1 MGELLIGCSGW
12 DYPEPPPKGWLGVF
26 YPSRNT
32 KKLHYYSQFFSTAE
46 MDSTFYNE
54 FYSKMT
60 KGTFVGLVRATPEKF
75 QFSIK
80 VPKTITHDKKLSVK
94 RGAMAEFEEF
104 LDKISPLKTANKLG
118 VVLIQLPP
126 SFTVTDF
133 RNIEGFLDRLRR
145 GYDYA
150 VEFRHESWR
159 TEGPWEMLKHYNVA
173 AVMTDSP
180 DPDLQ
185 FLSDIVVTADHAFVR
200 WHGRNDKFWYNYL
213 YNKDE
218 LKPWADKIK
227 KIKGQTKMLRGYFN
241 NHLGGKAVLN
251 ALQFKQM
258 NGSLSNNEKK
268 AMEQVEKYLSGE
280 KIGIEQ
286 WMLDNQA

>member
-12 DYPEPPPKGWLGVF
+12 DYPETPPKGWLGVF
-26 YPSRNT
+26 YPSRKT

-60 KGTFVGLVRATPEKF
+60 KGTFVGLARATPENF

-80 VPKTITHDKKLSVK
+80 IPKTITHEKKLSVK
-94 RGAMAEFEEF
+94 RGAMTEFEEF
-104 LDKISPLKTANKLG
+104 LDKISPLKTTNKLG
-118 VVLIQLPP
+118 VILIQLPP

-133 RNIEGFLDRLRR
+133 RNVEGFLDRLPR

-159 TEGPWEMLKHYNVA
+159 TEGPWEMLKHYGVA

-185 FLSDIVVTADHAFVR
+185 FLSDVVVTADHAFVR
-200 WHGRNDKFWYNYL
+200 WHGRNLKFWYNYL
-213 YNKDE
+213 YSKDE

-227 KIKGQTKMLRGYFN
+227 KIKGQTKILRGYFN

-286 WMLDNQA
+286 WMQDI

>member
-12 DYPEPPPKGWLGVF
+12 DYPDPPPNGWLGVF
-26 YPSRNT
+26 YPSRKT

-60 KGTFVGLVRATPEKF
+60 KGTFVGLARATPEKF
-75 QFSIK
+75 QFSVK
-80 VPKTITHDKKLSVK
+80 VPKTITHDSKLSVK
-94 RGAMAEFEEF
+94 RGAMTEFEEF
-104 LDKISPLKTANKLG
+104 LDKISPLKTSNKLG
-118 VVLIQLPP
+118 VILIQLPP

-133 RNIEGFLDRLRR
+133 RNIEGFLDRLPK

-159 TEGPWEMLKHYNVA
+159 TEGPWEMLKHYGVA

-180 DPDLQ
+180 DPNLQ

-200 WHGRNDKFWYNYL
+200 WHGRNDKFWYDYL
-213 YNKDE
+213 YSKEE

-227 KIKGQTKMLRGYFN
+227 KIKGQSKMLRGYFN

-258 NGSLSNNEKK
+258 SGSLSNNEKK

-286 WMLDNQA
+286 WMQDI

>member
-26 YPSRNT
+26 YPSRKT
-32 KKLHYYSQFFSTAE
+32 KKLHYYSQFFKTAE

-60 KGTFVGLVRATPEKF
+60 KGTFVGLTRATPEKF

-94 RGAMAEFEEF
+94 RGAITDFEEF
-104 LDKISPLKTANKLG
+104 LDKISPLKTTNKLG
-118 VVLIQLPP
+118 VILIQLPP

-133 RNIEGFLDRLRR
+133 RNVEGFLDRLPR

-159 TEGPWEMLKHYNVA
+159 TEGPWEMLKHYGVA
-173 AVMTDSP
+173 VVMTDSP
-180 DPDLQ
+180 DPNLH

-200 WHGRNDKFWYNYL
+200 WHGRNSIFWYDYL
-213 YNKDE
+213 YSKDE

-258 NGSLSNNEKK
+258 SGSLSNNEKK
-268 AMEQVEKYLSGE
+268 AMEHVEKYLSGE

-286 WMLDNQA
+286 WMLDDQV